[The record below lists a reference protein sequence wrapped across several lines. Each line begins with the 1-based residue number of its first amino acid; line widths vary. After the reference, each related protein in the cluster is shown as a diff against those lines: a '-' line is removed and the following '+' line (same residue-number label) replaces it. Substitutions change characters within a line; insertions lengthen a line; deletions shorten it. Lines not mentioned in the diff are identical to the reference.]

1 MALCS
6 SAVFNMDFKGGEV
19 AFSTPASDQGSVA
32 GEAVGTA
39 SDSQISKFEHSNTME
54 SSLDAPGDESE
65 SLMNRNH
72 SFPLD

>member
-1 MALCS
+1 
-6 SAVFNMDFKGGEV
+6 MDFNGGDV
-19 AFSTPASDQGSVA
+19 TFSTPASGRGSTT

-65 SLMNRNH
+65 SLV
-72 SFPLD
+72 SA